1 MEQLN
6 QTDKAHDA
14 AGRGMENVHE
24 GANRGVAQESNR
36 GVANEAVSTAKP
48 EIATPEIMQRRYRFV
63 RLIGEGSYAKTYLAV
78 DRVSGAKVAV
88 KQLKTVG
95 DFKSLDL
102 FRREVETM
110 KSVDIDGVPKYLD
123 YVERK
128 GSYDDYYIV
137 QEFIDGRSLLDCI
150 DEMNESG
157 LVFAERIV
165 LDFANSMVQILFFL
179 ETQYQPPIIHR
190 DIKPSNILLT
200 PDMKFY
206 LIDFGAVANPERKS
220 LNSTI
225 AGTQGYMAPEQLM
238 GDCTIQ
244 SDYYGLGATMLHMI
258 TGVPPYKIDTDGMK
272 LQFEQVIAEQAPHTS
287 ERMIGALSK
296 LLAVRPEERPKNC
309 AELYE
314 LLNKSESEDDNDN
327 RKKKWNK
334 YDLKSYKD
342 RDGHAIGK
350 IQKVIG
356 QNVKTVFYTF
366 ECNDDV
372 FVGYF
377 NVRLAKYDEKEFQ
390 TLYAKNPELFSEF
403 VDNIENNDYLIGA
416 KVNVKYNFGENSC
429 GSRLAKDQD
438 EVRIQL
444 LEPWIK
450 KGEISY
456 NPFVLEES
464 EVNPVMKIPAE
475 ERSLFSIGIGFH

>member
-1 MEQLN
+1 
-6 QTDKAHDA
+6 
-14 AGRGMENVHE
+14 
-24 GANRGVAQESNR
+24 
-36 GVANEAVSTAKP
+36 
-48 EIATPEIMQRRYRFV
+48 
-63 RLIGEGSYAKTYLAV
+63 
-78 DRVSGAKVAV
+78 
-88 KQLKTVG
+88 
-95 DFKSLDL
+95 
-102 FRREVETM
+102 
-110 KSVDIDGVPKYLD
+110 
-123 YVERK
+123 
-128 GSYDDYYIV
+128 
-137 QEFIDGRSLLDCI
+137 
-150 DEMNESG
+150 
-157 LVFAERIV
+157 
-165 LDFANSMVQILFFL
+165 
-179 ETQYQPPIIHR
+179 
-190 DIKPSNILLT
+190 
-200 PDMKFY
+200 MKFY

-258 TGVPPYKIDTDGMK
+258 TGVPPYKIDTDGMR

-287 ERMIGALSK
+287 ERMIDALSK

-309 AELYE
+309 AELYDI
-314 LLNKSESEDDNDN
+314 LNKSESEDDNDN
-327 RKKKWNK
+327 RKKKRNK

-377 NVRLAKYDEKEFQ
+377 NVKLAKYDEKEFQ
-390 TLYAKNPELFSEF
+390 ELYTKNPELFSEF

-416 KVNVKYNFGENSC
+416 KVNVKYSFGENSC
-429 GSRLAKDQD
+429 GSHLAKEQD

>member
-1 MEQLN
+1 MNTTN
-6 QTDKAHDA
+6 QSKTMDKDEALTIETPEILRRKYRFIRQI
-14 AGRGMENVHE
+14 GE
-24 GANRGVAQESNR
+24 GANG
-36 GVANEAVSTAKP
+36 
-48 EIATPEIMQRRYRFV
+48 I
-63 RLIGEGSYAKTYLAV
+63 TYLAV
-78 DRVSGAKVAV
+78 ERVSGEKVAV
-88 KQLKTVG
+88 KQLKKVD
-95 DFKSLDL
+95 DFKSFDL

-110 KSVDIDGVPKYLD
+110 KSVDIDGVPKYID
-123 YVERK
+123 YIERS
-128 GSYDDYYIV
+128 GSLDDYYLV
-137 QEFIDGRSLLDCI
+137 QEYIDGQSLLEYI
-150 DEMNESG
+150 ENLNKNGKTVSEH
-157 LVFAERIV
+157 IV
-165 LDFANSMVQILFFL
+165 WDFALRMLSILTSL
-179 ETQYQPPIIHR
+179 ETEYQPPIIHR
-190 DIKPSNILLT
+190 DIKPSNILVT
-200 PDMKFY
+200 QDNAFY

-327 RKKKWNK
+327 RKKKRNK

-377 NVRLAKYDEKEFQ
+377 NVKLAKYDEKEFQ
-390 TLYAKNPELFSEF
+390 ELYTKNPELFSEF

-416 KVNVKYNFGENSC
+416 KVNVKYSFGENSC
-429 GSRLAKDQD
+429 GSHLAKEQD